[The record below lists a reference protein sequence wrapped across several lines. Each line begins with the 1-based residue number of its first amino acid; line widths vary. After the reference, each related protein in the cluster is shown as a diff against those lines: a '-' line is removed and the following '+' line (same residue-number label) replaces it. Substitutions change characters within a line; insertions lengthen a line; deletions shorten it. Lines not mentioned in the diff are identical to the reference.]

1 MGEKHRQ
8 LAATA
13 IVAIPRG
20 QTAPLTRQATHAT
33 TDEGPQQIGMS
44 RIVAT
49 SKLPVLRSFVLHA
62 FELLLGD
69 NGRDRRNRDP
79 VLPRSHS
86 PGRSRRAGAA
96 RLLEAPGIDLAG
108 VDRVG
113 QDAAQGLRSS
123 APEPAGAAPRPGAA
137 SGPG

>member
-1 MGEKHRQ
+1 MGVKRRQ

-13 IVAIPRG
+13 IVAIARR

-33 TDEGPQQIGMS
+33 TDEGTQQIGMS

-49 SKLPVLRSFVLHA
+49 SKLPVLREFVLHA
-62 FELLLGD
+62 FEVLLGD

-79 VLPRSHS
+79 VRPRSHA
-86 PGRSRRAGAA
+86 PGRSRRAGPA

-108 VDRVG
+108 VNHVYFEICSLRGVG
-113 QDAAQGLRSS
+113 LAL
-123 APEPAGAAPRPGAA
+123 
-137 SGPG
+137 

>member
-1 MGEKHRQ
+1 
-8 LAATA
+8 
-13 IVAIPRG
+13 
-20 QTAPLTRQATHAT
+20 
-33 TDEGPQQIGMS
+33 MS

-49 SKLPVLRSFVLHA
+49 SKLPVLREFVLHA

-79 VLPRSHS
+79 VRPRSHA
-86 PGRSRRAGAA
+86 PGRSRRAGTA

-113 QDAAQGLRSS
+113 QDAAQGLHVPAALNSRGRHPVLVQLLGQAIELRPSS
-123 APEPAGAAPRPGAA
+123 AYQTNISATAAASVGSWRTPAGSRG
-137 SGPG
+137 